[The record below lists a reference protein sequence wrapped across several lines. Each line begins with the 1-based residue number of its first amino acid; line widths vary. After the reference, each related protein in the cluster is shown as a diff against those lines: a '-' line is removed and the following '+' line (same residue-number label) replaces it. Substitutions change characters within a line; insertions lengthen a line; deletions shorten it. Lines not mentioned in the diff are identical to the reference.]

1 MTQTF
6 KQQMESLK
14 VELETFKSIYT
25 QINEYAKETHGVIIT
40 ELLSE
45 ILYRESE
52 LAQFDYDE
60 ADMGDE

>member
-6 KQQMESLK
+6 NQHIESLK
-14 VELETFKSIYT
+14 AELESFRSMYT

-40 ELLSE
+40 ELMSE

-52 LAQFDYDE
+52 LAQFDYDQ
-60 ADMGDE
+60 DDVCDE

>member
-60 ADMGDE
+60 ADMCDE

>member
-6 KQQMESLK
+6 NQQMESLK

-52 LAQFDYDE
+52 LAQFDYD
-60 ADMGDE
+60 MCDE